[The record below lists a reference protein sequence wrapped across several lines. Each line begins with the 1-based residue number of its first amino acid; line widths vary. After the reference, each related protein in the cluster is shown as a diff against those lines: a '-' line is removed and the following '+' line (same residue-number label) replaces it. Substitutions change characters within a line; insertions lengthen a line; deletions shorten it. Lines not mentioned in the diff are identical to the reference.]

1 MAINSVSVSGNIVRD
16 LEYKLAGQTP
26 MLKGSVA
33 VNERKKV
40 GDNWE
45 DYPNYIDFTL
55 FGRRAESLQP
65 YLTKGT
71 KVSIQGRL
79 HQSRWDAQDG
89 TKRSRLEIVVD
100 ELEFM
105 SSRGERK
112 GSEST
117 LGDTLASMGATVTGE
132 TFGDSIPF

>member
-1 MAINSVSVSGNIVRD
+1 MAINSVSVSGNLVRD
-16 LEYKLAGQTP
+16 PEYKLAGQTP

-112 GSEST
+112 GGEST